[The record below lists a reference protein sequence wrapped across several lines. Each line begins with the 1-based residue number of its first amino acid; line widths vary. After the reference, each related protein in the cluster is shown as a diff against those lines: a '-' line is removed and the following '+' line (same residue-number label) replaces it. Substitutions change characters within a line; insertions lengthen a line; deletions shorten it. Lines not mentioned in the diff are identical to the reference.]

1 MGKDNMRGRMSDKL
15 RVQSFSEL
23 LSSILQ
29 EYERNQAIFGIHS
42 SLFYNPRPDSPYA
55 TEMFGSYLETP
66 IGPAAGP
73 HTQLARNII
82 SSWLSGG
89 RFIELKTVQIMDE
102 LTIPR
107 PCIDAADEGYNVEWS
122 QELKLE
128 DSVNEYINA
137 WVAIHILRRVL
148 GFDDKIPFG
157 TIFNMSVGYDLKGIK
172 QPRMMR
178 FMDVMGDASQ
188 EISIIKQEIAERWPE
203 YADIEIPN
211 CLTNNVTLSTMHGC
225 PPDEIEQISRY
236 LLEERG
242 LNTIVKLNPTLLGKQ
257 EVMSILHRELGY
269 SEMEIPDA
277 VFDNDLQYDR
287 AVRLI
292 ADMKEVAKAHD
303 LFFGVKLGNTLPVA
317 NHRKTLPGDEMYMSG
332 RALYP
337 ITMTLFHKLMREF
350 NGDLNVSFAGGADAL
365 NVVDIISSGACP
377 VTCATEL
384 LKPGGYSRLLQF
396 LESIEEA
403 MNKQGAA
410 DLSDLSNGK
419 MDTLR
424 NAVTAARSDIRYKR
438 SYHIDGLPKLSSQLN
453 MFDCIEAPCSATC
466 PVGQDVP
473 DYAWLIAHGEYD
485 KALAVILARNP
496 LPGITGYICTHV
508 CQTKCTRND
517 YDESVAIRRLKRYA
531 VENGSA
537 SLTPIGQTEEK
548 VAIIGAGPSGLSAAC
563 FLALNGVS
571 VTVFEA
577 KDFVGGMPAIAP
589 EFRLPQR
596 IVDED
601 VDRIANLGVRIETNH
616 AIQAAPEE
624 LIKEGFSAVYVASG
638 FQRDVLL
645 DIEGLAGQ
653 GTYTAIDMLD
663 GVRRGDRLDLGDK
676 ILVIGGGNTAMDAAR
691 TAARIAGV
699 PTTIIYRRTRA
710 EMPAD
715 GEEIEDLI
723 AEENSIEELLSPVR
737 VLREGRRIV
746 ALRCVRNRLGEQGP
760 DNRRQPIPIEGSE
773 IDIPADTLIL
783 AIGQR
788 PDLLFLD
795 KSKLSVTDRGRIAVK
810 DEAGT
815 TVVEHIYAGGDAVRG
830 PATIIEAVA
839 DGQRAARAIC
849 GKLGVDYRHL
859 EAQHPVLSNKDVLD
873 VKRARAR
880 KVRQIH
886 PSVLSSS
893 ERRGFDL
900 VEGVF
905 TQEEARAE
913 ASRCL
918 QCSTICDKCVDV
930 CPNRA
935 NYSYKITPF
944 EMSLPVVRC
953 VSGGMEVVRQEL
965 FSLRQERQIL
975 HVDDFCNKCGVC
987 ETFCVH
993 SGNPERDKPR
1003 LFFDEG
1009 DFQQEENNAFHVSK
1023 TSIRSRNHG
1032 HESRLAIEGDSLQYE
1047 DEWLTIGFSSA
1058 LDIQEMA
1065 LKKRFAG
1072 KRSLKHIGPMVAVLR
1087 GVRDTLPF
1095 LAEISEGPDKED
1107 GKWGR

>member
-1 MGKDNMRGRMSDKL
+1 LLKKTQLKSCS
-15 RVQSFSEL
+15 VQCECSARAG
-23 LSSILQ
+23 
-29 EYERNQAIFGIHS
+29 EY
-42 SLFYNPRPDSPYA
+42 SPYA
-55 TEMFGSYLETP
+55 ACVTGLENK
-66 IGPAAGP
+66 A
-73 HTQLARNII
+73 
-82 SSWLSGG
+82 
-89 RFIELKTVQIMDE
+89 QI
-102 LTIPR
+102 T
-107 PCIDAADEGYNVEWS
+107 DAN
-122 QELKLE
+122 L
-128 DSVNEYINA
+128 
-137 WVAIHILRRVL
+137 
-148 GFDDKIPFG
+148 
-157 TIFNMSVGYDLKGIK
+157 
-172 QPRMMR
+172 
-178 FMDVMGDASQ
+178 
-188 EISIIKQEIAERWPE
+188 
-203 YADIEIPN
+203 
-211 CLTNNVTLSTMHGC
+211 
-225 PPDEIEQISRY
+225 
-236 LLEERG
+236 
-242 LNTIVKLNPTLLGKQ
+242 
-257 EVMSILHRELGY
+257 
-269 SEMEIPDA
+269 
-277 VFDNDLQYDR
+277 
-287 AVRLI
+287 
-292 ADMKEVAKAHD
+292 
-303 LFFGVKLGNTLPVA
+303 
-317 NHRKTLPGDEMYMSG
+317 
-332 RALYP
+332 
-337 ITMTLFHKLMREF
+337 
-350 NGDLNVSFAGGADAL
+350 
-365 NVVDIISSGACP
+365 
-377 VTCATEL
+377 
-384 LKPGGYSRLLQF
+384 
-396 LESIEEA
+396 
-403 MNKQGAA
+403 
-410 DLSDLSNGK
+410 
-419 MDTLR
+419 
-424 NAVTAARSDIRYKR
+424 
-438 SYHIDGLPKLSSQLN
+438 SQL
-453 MFDCIEAPCSATC
+453 
-466 PVGQDVP
+466 
-473 DYAWLIAHGEYD
+473 
-485 KALAVILARNP
+485 
-496 LPGITGYICTHV
+496 
-508 CQTKCTRND
+508 
-517 YDESVAIRRLKRYA
+517 
-531 VENGSA
+531 
-537 SLTPIGQTEEK
+537 
-548 VAIIGAGPSGLSAAC
+548 
-563 FLALNGVS
+563 
-571 VTVFEA
+571 
-577 KDFVGGMPAIAP
+577 
-589 EFRLPQR
+589 
-596 IVDED
+596 
-601 VDRIANLGVRIETNH
+601 
-616 AIQAAPEE
+616 
-624 LIKEGFSAVYVASG
+624 
-638 FQRDVLL
+638 
-645 DIEGLAGQ
+645 
-653 GTYTAIDMLD
+653 
-663 GVRRGDRLDLGDK
+663 
-676 ILVIGGGNTAMDAAR
+676 
-691 TAARIAGV
+691 
-699 PTTIIYRRTRA
+699 
-710 EMPAD
+710 
-715 GEEIEDLI
+715 
-723 AEENSIEELLSPVR
+723 
-737 VLREGRRIV
+737 
-746 ALRCVRNRLGEQGP
+746 
-760 DNRRQPIPIEGSE
+760 GSE

-1072 KRSLKHIGPMVAVLR
+1072 ERPLKHIGPMVAVLR